1 MNIYDV
7 GDVARIAAA
16 FTTAAGAATDPAT
29 VTFKYRSPTGSSA
42 SLVYGV
48 DVSVVKDST
57 GNYHL
62 DITLN
67 AAGDWAYR
75 VVSTGS
81 GAAASEGKLRVA
93 DSEFD

>member
-1 MNIYDV
+1 
-7 GDVARIAAA
+7 
-16 FTTAAGAATDPAT
+16 
-29 VTFKYRSPTGSSA
+29 
-42 SLVYGV
+42 
-48 DVSVVKDST
+48 
-57 GNYHL
+57 L